1 MHSKKMTLALLFTAL
16 TAAHVYAE
24 PAVQSGDSVDSLAG
38 VKIMTTVNGQPGSLA
53 ERMAGN
59 KTQAAVEATQA
70 SAEMVSVDAID
81 APLLQ

>member
-1 MHSKKMTLALLFTAL
+1 MHSKKMTLALLLTAL
-16 TAAHVYAE
+16 TAHVYAE
-24 PAVQSGDSVDSLAG
+24 PAAQSGDSVDSLAG

-70 SAEMVSVDAID
+70 PTEMVSVDAID
-81 APLLQ
+81 APIPQ

>member
-1 MHSKKMTLALLFTAL
+1 MHSKKITLALLFTAL
-16 TAAHVYAE
+16 TAHVYAE
-24 PAVQSGDSVDSLAG
+24 PAAQSGDSVDSLAG

-81 APLLQ
+81 APLAQ

>member
-1 MHSKKMTLALLFTAL
+1 MHSKKMTLALLL
-16 TAAHVYAE
+16 TVLTAHVYAE
-24 PAVQSGDSVDSLAG
+24 PAAQSGDSVDSLAG

-70 SAEMVSVDAID
+70 STEMVSVDAID
-81 APLLQ
+81 APIPQ

>member
-1 MHSKKMTLALLFTAL
+1 MHSKKMTLALLLAAL
-16 TAAHVYAE
+16 TAHVYAE
-24 PAVQSGDSVDSLAG
+24 PTAQSGDSVDSLAG

-81 APLLQ
+81 APIPQ